1 MTSRPQWWER
11 PVPFAVAMMTLVAL
25 FVSSEEVRDRVYA
38 ASRLETRLLYIPDG
52 EVLDRMALSFDV
64 LLADVYWIR
73 AIQHYGGTRQSE
85 GEEKN
90 YDLLGPLLDV
100 ATTLDPRFNAAYRFG
115 AIFLTR
121 AK

>member
-1 MTSRPQWWER
+1 MTGRPQWWER

-73 AIQHYGGTRQSE
+73 AIQHYGRHQTVRGR
-85 GEEKN
+85 GEE
-90 YDLLGPLLDV
+90 L
-100 ATTLDPRFNAAYRFG
+100 
-115 AIFLTR
+115 
-121 AK
+121 